1 MQRKAILVKKSIDG
15 KKAFFVDERNAKEIY
30 SILNKDEAY
39 KKKFRFALHQLLDG
53 KITRD
58 LYDKENFEKGC
69 EHITALKLFKGKNNP
84 RIYCQEQTFGEQKVF
99 VIIACSVVAKKT
111 TSSGLSKKDKQ
122 NIRSIAKYEY
132 DIKDI

>member
-1 MQRKAILVKKSIDG
+1 MQREAILLQKSKDG
-15 KKAFFVDERNAKEIY
+15 RKAFFVDKRNAEEILA
-30 SILNKDEAY
+30 ILNKDDAY
-39 KKKFRFALHQLLDG
+39 KKKFKFALNLLLND

-58 LYDKENFEKGC
+58 LYDKEDFEKGC
-69 EHITALKLFKGKNNP
+69 EHIRALKLFKGKNNP
-84 RIYCQEQTFGEQKVF
+84 RIYCQEQTLGEQKVF

-122 NIRSIAKYEY
+122 NIRSISKYEY